1 MATRKSSTRKTTT
14 RPAGS
19 TRRATSSNPAIQ
31 SALDATEVVRKRFET
46 RLDEVRSRFNRF
58 EKDWSKTV
66 DTLVTRGRSTEKDL
80 RKRLE
85 KVSKDLNKSPLIKAV
100 KNGELVERVQNLDYE
115 KLVGQLRRD
124 VKGVQEEVVDFFQTS
139 ATRLK
144 NVIDLPSRTD
154 FDRLNKKIDSL
165 STQVKSLET
174 RKSRRA

>member
-1 MATRKSSTRKTTT
+1 MATRKSSTRKTTP
-14 RPAGS
+14 RPAAS
-19 TRRATSSNPAIQ
+19 TRRATSSNPAFQ

-46 RLDEVRSRFNRF
+46 RLDEVRSRFNSF

-100 KNGELVERVQNLDYE
+100 KNGDLVERVQNIDYE

-144 NVIDLPSRTD
+144 NVIDLPSRAD
-154 FDRLNKKIDSL
+154 FDRLNKKIESL